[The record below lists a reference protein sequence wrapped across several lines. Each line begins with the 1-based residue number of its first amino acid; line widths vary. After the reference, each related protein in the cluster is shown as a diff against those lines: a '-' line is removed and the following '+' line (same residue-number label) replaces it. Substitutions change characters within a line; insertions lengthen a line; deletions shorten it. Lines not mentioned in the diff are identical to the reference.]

1 MSPPVAGLGLPP
13 IPPPSREAE
22 AAARRRQAALL
33 KPPGS
38 LGRLEDLAIL
48 IAGLR
53 AVPIP
58 PRERKLA
65 VVFAADHGVARVGVS
80 AYPSDVTAQMLRS
93 FALGEAAVNALA
105 RASGADLLV
114 VDVGT
119 ASETSAPLGVLD
131 RRIRS
136 GTASLLDGSAMARG
150 EAEVAVAAGAAVVE
164 ARLDDGI
171 DLLALGEIGIGNTT
185 AAAAVTAALLGVTAE
200 ATVGPGTGIDD
211 AALAGKRRVVAA
223 ALQRHRPDPTDPI
236 AVLAAVGGLELAAL
250 AGAMLRAAAA
260 RVPVLLDGFPT
271 GAAALVAAALDPA
284 VVPYLIASHRS
295 PEPGHRLV
303 LEWLGK
309 EPLLELGMRLGEA
322 SGALLGLQVVDAAL
336 AVHAEMATF
345 AEAGVAGPV
354 QTPPNGPSASSD
366 AADGGL
372 EAGAGAA
379 TPPSAV
385 PNLRRDSLLATLTS
399 SVSSSRDQ
407 SDPERHRP
415 SPGHVDRGA

>member
-1 MSPPVAGLGLPP
+1 
-13 IPPPSREAE
+13 
-22 AAARRRQAALL
+22 
-33 KPPGS
+33 
-38 LGRLEDLAIL
+38 
-48 IAGLR
+48 
-53 AVPIP
+53 
-58 PRERKLA
+58 
-65 VVFAADHGVARVGVS
+65 
-80 AYPSDVTAQMLRS
+80 
-93 FALGEAAVNALA
+93 
-105 RASGADLLV
+105 GA
-114 VDVGT
+114 
-119 ASETSAPLGVLD
+119 
-131 RRIRS
+131 
-136 GTASLLDGSAMARG
+136 AMARG
-150 EAEVAVAAGAAVVE
+150 EAEAAVAAGAAVVE